1 MTADDGESHLLG
13 SVAHQESHPLGR
25 VAQAPDALTVSPQ
38 PLAADL
44 RSADDRDLPSRTD
57 VVVAALS
64 QTIGGPVG
72 KRALIGRARFLTPLR
87 VMFLIALVFLALGWS
102 TKAACLQNSGHG
114 GGDQR
119 VANWENQR
127 AYYELCY
134 SDTVPLYGA
143 ELLNQ
148 GKFPY
153 KSSWLE
159 TDASGNPKTQFDGRP
174 AVRYME
180 YPVLTGIYQYTAM
193 ALAKTYTALSKV
205 MPLPIVAEV
214 VMFFNISALGLALA
228 WLATVWASARLAG
241 RRVWDAALVA
251 ASPILI
257 FQIFTNFDAL
267 AVALATGSLLAWAR
281 RRPVLA
287 GVLIGLGVAAKLYPA
302 LLLIPLL
309 LLGVRTGRL
318 RDVGRTAMAALVSW
332 FVVNLPVL
340 LFFPRGWSEFF
351 RLNARRGDDMDS
363 LYNVVK
369 SYTGWQGFDRN
380 LGFWQ
385 PPVVLNSV
393 FVVLFVLCCGAIAY
407 IALTAPQRPRLAQLA
422 FLVVAAFL
430 FTNKVWSPQ
439 FSLWLV
445 PLAVLALPHRRIL
458 LGWMTIDALVWVP
471 RMLYLY
477 GDQNRGLPEQ
487 WFTATV
493 LIRDLAVMALCGLVV
508 WQIYHP
514 ERDLV
519 RWGGRV
525 DDPTGGTFEYAPDAP
540 PGWLPSWL
548 RAQRPG
554 REVERSPDEISDP
567 AVPV

>member
-1 MTADDGESHLLG
+1 MTGDDDASHLLVG
-13 SVAHQESHPLGR
+13 AAHQAG
-25 VAQAPDALTVSPQ
+25 DALTVSPQ
-38 PLAADL
+38 RLAADR

-57 VVVAALS
+57 VLAATLS
-64 QTIGGPVG
+64 GTIGGPVG
-72 KRALIGRARFLTPLR
+72 RHALIGRARFLTPLR
-87 VMFLIALVFLALGWS
+87 VMLLIALVFLALGWS
-102 TKAACLQNSGHG
+102 TKAACLQNSGTG
-114 GGDQR
+114 SGDQR
-119 VANWENQR
+119 VANWQNQR

-159 TDASGNPKTQFDGRP
+159 TDASGVPRTQFDGRP

-180 YPVLTGIYQYTAM
+180 YPVLTGVYQYTAM
-193 ALAKTYTALSKV
+193 ALAKTYTTLSKV
-205 MPLPIVAEV
+205 LPLPIVAEV

-228 WLATVWASARLAG
+228 WLATVWATARLAG
-241 RRVWDAALVA
+241 RRIWDAALVA

-267 AVALATGSLLAWAR
+267 AVALATGSMLAWAR
-281 RRPVLA
+281 RRPLLA

-309 LLGVRTGRL
+309 FLGVRTGRL
-318 RDVGRTAMAALVSW
+318 RDVARTALAALVSW

-340 LFFPRGWSEFF
+340 LLFPRGWSEFF

-363 LYNVVK
+363 LFNVAK
-369 SYTGWQGFDRN
+369 SFTGWHGLDQN
-380 LGFWQ
+380 IGFWQ

-393 FVVLFVLCCGAIAY
+393 FVVLFVLCCGAIGY
-407 IALTAPQRPRLAQLA
+407 VALTAPHRPRVAQLA
-422 FLVVAAFL
+422 FLVVATFL
-430 FTNKVWSPQ
+430 LANKVWSPQ

-458 LGWMTIDALVWVP
+458 LAWMTVDALVWVP

-487 WFTATV
+487 WFTTTV
-493 LIRDLAVMALCGLVV
+493 LVRDLAVMALCGLVV

-519 RWGGRV
+519 RWDGRL
-525 DDPTGGTFEYAPDAP
+525 DDPTGGIFDNAALAP

-548 RAQRPG
+548 RAQPPSRKP
-554 REVERSPDEISDP
+554 ERLPDEINDP